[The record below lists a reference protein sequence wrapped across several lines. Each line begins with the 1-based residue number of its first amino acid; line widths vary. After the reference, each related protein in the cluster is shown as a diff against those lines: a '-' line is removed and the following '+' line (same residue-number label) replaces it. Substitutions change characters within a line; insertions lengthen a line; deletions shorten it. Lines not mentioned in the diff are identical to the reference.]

1 MGHFTLDYCRASKIA
16 KRGKRGVFCRF
27 IRPSSPS
34 GMLSEKIAEAVS
46 LDFANFGRGAVLPS
60 PNREGKWSQRS
71 VTSDEAS
78 RWLVEFLKPHTGDL
92 EDVSSHSLKAT
103 TLSWLAKAGSDPHH
117 RTILGHHSS
126 GKGSL
131 EVYSRDKLSAP
142 LRTLEEM
149 LRQIRIGALHPDS
162 TRSGHIQQ
170 PSKPDCKD
178 APVEAEAEQFNSLG
192 RLK

>member
-1 MGHFTLDYCRASKIA
+1 MGQFTLDFCRASKIA

-27 IRPSSPS
+27 IRTSSPS

-46 LDFANFGRGAVLPS
+46 LDFANFGCGAVLPS

-78 RWLVEFLKPHTGDL
+78 RWLVELLEPHTGDL

-131 EVYSRDKLSAP
+131 EVLQRQAFSALTHPGRDVAADPHWSTAP
-142 LRTLEEM
+142 
-149 LRQIRIGALHPDS
+149 
-162 TRSGHIQQ
+162 
-170 PSKPDCKD
+170 
-178 APVEAEAEQFNSLG
+178 
-192 RLK
+192 